1 MLLYLIRNI
10 SFTWKDDKGEHV
22 SLRKSISFIFYICH
36 HIHIY
41 MERERERRGENKTER
56 WEREGYRKKKEEG
69 RIDSV

>member
-1 MLLYLIRNI
+1 
-10 SFTWKDDKGEHV
+10 
-22 SLRKSISFIFYICH
+22 
-36 HIHIY
+36 